1 MQKYDFGQKTK
12 SIRSAKYCKYLPH
25 QYYPSEQ
32 KGMLFF
38 KVFHILGCFT
48 NYSILDN
55 KILFG
60 NPQQG
65 VSYEE
70 AFRYL
75 SKYSESI
82 KVHIFK
88 IWLLQLLYD
97 FFFLEKDIQQNEKIN
112 TLKRRYQAKN

>member
-1 MQKYDFGQKTK
+1 
-12 SIRSAKYCKYLPH
+12 
-25 QYYPSEQ
+25 
-32 KGMLFF
+32 MLFF